1 MGRKL
6 GQHFLRSAP
15 VLGRIVALA
24 ALAPGEPVLEIG
36 PGRGALTGRL
46 LAAGARVTAIE
57 IDPALCAALRARWEG
72 EPAFRLI
79 EADIL
84 RADLA
89 PEALFGTPARYVVVA
104 NLPYYL
110 SSPLLFRLMAER
122 ERLAR
127 LVLMVQR
134 EIAERLLAEPGG
146 GKDYGSLSICAQHA
160 FLLRRGFAV
169 PPGAFDPPPKVHSA
183 VVALEP
189 RPRRLAP
196 EREARFLAHIQRL
209 FMNRRKLMLS
219 NLRRLYPDAG
229 ADWAE
234 LGRRVERAR
243 AEALTPAEHLAV
255 FEALYGAVAPQ
266 GLGGG

>member
-6 GQHFLRSAP
+6 GQHFLRSVP
-15 VLGRIVALA
+15 VLERIVALA
-24 ALAPGEPVLEIG
+24 DLAPGEAVLEIG
-36 PGRGALTGRL
+36 PGRGALTERL

-57 IDPALCAALRARWEG
+57 IDPALCAALRARWAG

-89 PEALFGTPARYVVVA
+89 PETLFGAPEPYVVVA

-110 SSPLLFRLMAER
+110 STPLLFRLMAER

-134 EIAERLLAEPGG
+134 EIAERLLAVAGG

-160 FLLRRGFAV
+160 FLLRRGFIV

-189 RPRRLAP
+189 RRRQLAP
-196 EREARFLAHIQRL
+196 EREASFMAHIQRL

-219 NLRRLYPDAG
+219 NLRRLYPAAP
-229 ADWAE
+229 ADWDDLA
-234 LGRRVERAR
+234 RRVGQAR
-243 AEALTPAEHLAV
+243 AEVLTPAEHLAV
-255 FEALYGAVAPQ
+255 FDAVAPE
-266 GLGGG
+266 GPRGG